1 MVFYVY
7 GSRVEFKRYTNQ
19 RYKPMK
25 HFDKKKLHDLT
36 KFAHKQ
42 NTGLVHHDFKNIF
55 VNFKPAEDDEI
66 KRVSTM
72 GNYKD

>member
-1 MVFYVY
+1 
-7 GSRVEFKRYTNQ
+7 
-19 RYKPMK
+19 MK